1 MAESVADEG
10 IAFEFDLDTDRDPGV
25 QGGQA
30 EVGAPAPTSG
40 AQDSFGELELELES
54 PFPETEAAQ
63 TGSGGGPITPP
74 EMADSPKDLGM
85 TSEPVEVPTPESEEK
100 TQLELANAYLEMGDP
115 AAAREILT
123 ALCASEDPTIAR
135 RAEELLGNISR

>member
-1 MAESVADEG
+1 
-10 IAFEFDLDTDRDPGV
+10 
-25 QGGQA
+25 
-30 EVGAPAPTSG
+30 
-40 AQDSFGELELELES
+40 
-54 PFPETEAAQ
+54 
-63 TGSGGGPITPP
+63 
-74 EMADSPKDLGM
+74 MADSPKDLGM